1 MTSQF
6 WIMFAIYM
14 VTLLIC
20 FVFQIINIWKE
31 PIEDSETITKKVQ
44 KALENGVFIKEYPT
58 SEPVKVVL
66 CADGANNL
74 VLKTTYEFGHG
85 IVLPYRKYGKTW
97 ALTKEELKNK

>member
-14 VTLLIC
+14 VTLFIC
-20 FVFQIINIWKE
+20 FLFQIINMVRE
-31 PIEDSETITKKVQ
+31 PIEDSEIITKKVQ
-44 KALENGVFIKEYPT
+44 KALEDGVFLKEYHT

-66 CADGANNL
+66 CADSANNL

-97 ALTKEELKNK
+97 ALTREELK

>member
-1 MTSQF
+1 MTLEF
-6 WIMFAIYM
+6 WVTFAICATF
-14 VTLLIC
+14 VLIS
-20 FVFQIINIWKE
+20 FVPQIIDMVKE

-44 KALENGVFIKEYPT
+44 KALEDGVFLKEYHT
-58 SEPVKVVL
+58 SEPVRVVL

-97 ALTKEELKNK
+97 ALTREELK